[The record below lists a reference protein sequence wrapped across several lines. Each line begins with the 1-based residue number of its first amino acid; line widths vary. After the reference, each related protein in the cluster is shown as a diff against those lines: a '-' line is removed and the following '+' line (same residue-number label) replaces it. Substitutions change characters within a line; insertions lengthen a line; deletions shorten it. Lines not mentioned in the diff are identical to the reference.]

1 MLYRGPENVDELL
14 AELHQS
20 EAGAPSKF
28 RGDGRR
34 LQTGAAQPASSDVSD
49 MMARMEARLNRLSVE
64 QGSVA
69 APAAAPASAATSTRS
84 DYPRHGRRALGAVA
98 GEPQH
103 QLSHQPKPSCQPA
116 RRRGSGDI
124 SAGSELAE
132 LSALEGA
139 AREAERREA
148 ELRRQISALSER
160 LQLPADSA
168 ATAPA
173 AAAAPAAAREEVR
186 VRRQTG
192 PDADGGALSA
202 VMSRRIAMLKRQAP
216 ARAAAIDSLENEL
229 RRLRL
234 QLQQQQQDPPQ
245 WQQDQLAGAPA
256 AAGPAAVPAPASSSA
271 RLLLQLRR
279 LNDALGASEV
289 GCAAVAPGVH
299 GLVSGTSGGAGG
311 GVGGTGA
318 AAGPRACVPCSVFAD
333 GVMLYRGPFRPWPDA
348 APFVADVMAG
358 HLPYELKAR
367 HPAGVVFEP
376 LLDFRH
382 QTHAQ
387 GVAAARGSGGGGSG
401 SGGAVVRDLSDVH
414 AGAGVLAPEARLLD
428 KLPKSVLRNGA
439 VVPIRDE
446 VAALVGR
453 GGGVGGG
460 GLGGGGDAVPDPRA
474 LEDLRAAS
482 LRRFS

>member
-20 EAGAPSKF
+20 ETDQQSKF
-28 RGDGRR
+28 RGEGRR
-34 LQTGAAQPASSDVSD
+34 LQTGATQSAVSDVSD
-49 MMARMEARLNRLSVE
+49 MMARMEERLNRLSVE
-64 QGSVA
+64 QGVA
-69 APAAAPASAATSTRS
+69 APPACAPVSAAASVRP
-84 DYPRHGRRALGAVA
+84 DYPRHGRRALGAVV
-98 GEPQH
+98 GEQQQ
-103 QLSHQPKPSCQPA
+103 QLSHQPKSSCQPA
-116 RRRGSGDI
+116 RRRGSGDV

-148 ELRRQISALSER
+148 ALRRQISALSER

-168 ATAPA
+168 AAAPGA
-173 AAAAPAAAREEVR
+173 SAAPAAAREEVR
-186 VRRQTG
+186 VRRHTG
-192 PDADGGALSA
+192 SDADAGALSA
-202 VMSRRIAMLKRQAP
+202 AMSRRIAVLRRQAP

-229 RRLRL
+229 RLLRL
-234 QLQQQQQDPPQ
+234 QLQQQQQEVPR
-245 WQQDQLAGAPA
+245 QDQPAGAPA
-256 AAGPAAVPAPASSSA
+256 AAGPSAPAPESPSA

-279 LNDALGASEV
+279 LNEALGASEV

-299 GLVSGTSGGAGG
+299 GLVSGAGAGAGG
-311 GVGGTGA
+311 

-333 GVMLYRGPFRPWPDA
+333 GVMLYRGPFRPWADA

-358 HLPYELKAR
+358 HLPYELKER

-387 GVAAARGSGGGGSG
+387 GVAAARGSGAGGGGAG
-401 SGGAVVRDLSDVH
+401 SGVRDLNDLH
-414 AGAGVLAPEARLLD
+414 AGAAVLAPEARLLD

-439 VVPIRDE
+439 VVPVRDE
-446 VAALVGR
+446 VAAMVGRR
-453 GGGVGGG
+453 GGGGGG
-460 GLGGGGDAVPDPRA
+460 GTGGGGTGGSGGGGDAAPDPKA
-474 LEDLRAAS
+474 LEALRAAR
-482 LRRFS
+482 LRRFA